1 MSDAPDVAARLA
13 AVTQHL
19 SSQQFHNG
27 PITPWVLSEL
37 LAIREAMNAPPPP
50 QNGGKADAPKHKS
63 HG

>member
-1 MSDAPDVAARLA
+1 
-13 AVTQHL
+13 
-19 SSQQFHNG
+19 
-27 PITPWVLSEL
+27 L